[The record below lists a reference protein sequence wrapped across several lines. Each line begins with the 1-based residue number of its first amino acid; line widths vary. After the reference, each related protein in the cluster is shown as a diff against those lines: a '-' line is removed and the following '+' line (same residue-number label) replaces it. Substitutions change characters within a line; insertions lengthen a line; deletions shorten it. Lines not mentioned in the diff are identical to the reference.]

1 MSFWRRVQFA
11 LGSACH
17 GIGGPVRRRALRS
30 TDEPLGGLADRRV
43 LVRGRAGPHRRKPAR
58 GAVRPPLQGA
68 LMDPRLKA
76 ALGAAI
82 ALLYL
87 VLRFKG
93 LG

>member
-1 MSFWRRVQFA
+1 
-11 LGSACH
+11 
-17 GIGGPVRRRALRS
+17 
-30 TDEPLGGLADRRV
+30 
-43 LVRGRAGPHRRKPAR
+43 
-58 GAVRPPLQGA
+58 
-68 LMDPRLKA
+68 MDPRLKA

>member
-1 MSFWRRVQFA
+1 MSRWQAWLIVVFWCVVA
-11 LGSACH
+11 
-17 GIGGPVRRRALRS
+17 PVLTVASLHV
-30 TDEPLGGLADRRV
+30 A
-43 LVRGRAGPHRRKPAR
+43 
-58 GAVRPPLQGA
+58 AVRPPLQGA